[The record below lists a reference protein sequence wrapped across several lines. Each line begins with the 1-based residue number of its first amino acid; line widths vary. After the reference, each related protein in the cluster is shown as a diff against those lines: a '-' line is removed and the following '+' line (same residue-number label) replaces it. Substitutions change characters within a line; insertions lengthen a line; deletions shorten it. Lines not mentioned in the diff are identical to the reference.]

1 MLMMLEEVF
10 PRQNRMNEY
19 PMGEEQEFQSMKE
32 FIDWNIEQIDEILK
46 DAPEEQITK
55 DKLTSGEYTVYE
67 KDGIIYVRVEVE
79 A

>member
-10 PRQNRMNEY
+10 PGQNRMNEY

-32 FIDWNIEQIDEILK
+32 FISWNIEQIDEILK

-55 DKLTSGEYTVYE
+55 DKLTNGEYSVYE
-67 KDGIIYVRVEVE
+67 KDGVVYVRVEVI